1 MRILLIF
8 LALVL
13 CTTLS
18 MAQSKQKPKKEDPM
32 ELLDKMKRSLAECRR
47 ELQKSKE
54 LGATSDSK
62 LRDSINLLL
71 SNIEFLE
78 SNIKDLNSKNKELS
92 DEIHALSHS
101 NAGLRI
107 RFKEKAEKQS
117 QAEFRLKILKD
128 SLAAFI
134 GPYMEL
140 SLNDETIVIQISDT
154 LMFAKA
160 QVSNFGRTIIEKL
173 SNLMI
178 SNAFFGKNIAIKT
191 YADSDNPA
199 LNYWKV
205 SSAKANSMLT
215 FFEFYKLPSN
225 LLHLKV
231 FGPMNFEN
239 NYLKSPVFIEI
250 F

>member
-1 MRILLIF
+1 MRILLVF

-13 CTTLS
+13 STSLS
-18 MAQSKQKPKKEDPM
+18 MAQPKQKPKQEDPM

-54 LGATSDSK
+54 KGAASDSQ
-62 LRDSINLLL
+62 LRDSITLLL
-71 SNIEFLE
+71 SNIELLE
-78 SNIKDLNSKNKELS
+78 SNIKELNAQNKELS
-92 DEIHALSHS
+92 ENNHELSHS
-101 NAGLRI
+101 NAGLRM
-107 RFKEKAEKQS
+107 RFNEKAEKLS
-117 QAEFRLKILKD
+117 QAESRLKILKD
-128 SLAAFI
+128 SLAAFV

-140 SLNDETIVIQISDT
+140 SLNDETIVLQISDT

-173 SNLMI
+173 SNLMT

-191 YADSDNPA
+191 YADADTPA
-199 LNYWKV
+199 LNYWKI
-205 SSAKANSMLT
+205 SSVKANSILT

-225 LLHLKV
+225 LIHLKI

-239 NYLKSPVFIEI
+239 NYIKSPVFIEI

>member
-8 LALVL
+8 LALVIS
-13 CTTLS
+13 TTLS

-107 RFKEKAEKQS
+107 RFKEKAEMQS

-154 LMFAKA
+154 LMFLASS
-160 QVSNFGRTIIEKL
+160 VHRIVNSLVVLIGTLPNVPTII
-173 SNLMI
+173 
-178 SNAFFGKNIAIKT
+178 
-191 YADSDNPA
+191 P
-199 LNYWKV
+199 
-205 SSAKANSMLT
+205 SS
-215 FFEFYKLPSN
+215 
-225 LLHLKV
+225 V
-231 FGPMNFEN
+231 
-239 NYLKSPVFIEI
+239 I
-250 F
+250 

>member
-1 MRILLIF
+1 
-8 LALVL
+8 
-13 CTTLS
+13 
-18 MAQSKQKPKKEDPM
+18 
-32 ELLDKMKRSLAECRR
+32 
-47 ELQKSKE
+47 LQKSKE
-54 LGATSDSK
+54 LGANSDSK
-62 LRDSINLLL
+62 LKDSINLLL

-92 DEIHALSHS
+92 DEIHQLSHS
-101 NAGLRI
+101 NAGLRM
-107 RFKEKAEKQS
+107 RFKENAEEQT
-117 QAEFRLKILKD
+117 QAEYRLKIIKD
-128 SLAAFI
+128 SLAAFV

-173 SNLMI
+173 SNLMT

-191 YADSDNPA
+191 YADADTPA

-205 SSAKANSMLT
+205 SSVKANSILT

-225 LLHLKV
+225 FIHLKI

-239 NYLKSPVFIEI
+239 NYFKSPVFIEI

>member
-1 MRILLIF
+1 MRILLVF

-13 CTTLS
+13 STSLS
-18 MAQSKQKPKKEDPM
+18 MAQPKQKPKQEDPM

-54 LGATSDSK
+54 LGANSDSK
-62 LRDSINLLL
+62 LKDSINLLL

-78 SNIKDLNSKNKELS
+78 SNIKELNAQNKELS
-92 DEIHALSHS
+92 ENNHELSHS
-101 NAGLRI
+101 NAGLRM
-107 RFKEKAEKQS
+107 RFNEKAEKQS
-117 QAEFRLKILKD
+117 QAESRLKILKD
-128 SLAAFI
+128 SLAAFV

-173 SNLMI
+173 SNLMT

-191 YADSDNPA
+191 YADADTPA
-199 LNYWKV
+199 LNYWKI
-205 SSAKANSMLT
+205 SSVKANSILT

-225 LLHLKV
+225 LIHLKI

-239 NYLKSPVFIEI
+239 NYFKSPVFIEI